1 MSKEKSRNRL
11 EILSQPSVPAAPR
24 KSRTLENVVFVVEGG
39 IGKNVLATVPLKGIK
54 QKYPDKKI
62 IVVASWP
69 DVFRFHPDVYR
80 FYQMGNSP
88 FVYDDYIKD
97 GKGIILKAEPY
108 CNTDY
113 VNPPEPTKH
122 ITEIWCDMLGVPY
135 PDTKVQPFMFFDR
148 NELAWGEQMVR
159 SKGKPVMLIQWQG
172 GVNNPNGQ
180 VPGQNIRALPPE
192 TILQIAQKYGNK
204 YHIISV
210 QNKEQPRVNG
220 VDITDMPLRSSW
232 MLVPFATVVLG
243 IDSMI
248 QHVAAAFNKTA
259 IVCWAGTNP
268 ELLGYP
274 IHMNLRKRVCPS
286 PECHRPNTYLFD
298 QDATQNVWRCPHGEA
313 CRNYTADEII
323 PQIEKLEA
331 MLEKKS

>member
-1 MSKEKSRNRL
+1 MKEKSKNRI
-11 EILSQPSVPAAPR
+11 EVIAPPPAPVAQPKP
-24 KSRTLENVVFVVEGG
+24 RTLEYVVFIVEGG

-54 QKYPDKKI
+54 AKYPDKKI
-62 IVVASWP
+62 VVVASWP

-88 FVYDDYIKD
+88 FVFDDYIKD
-97 GKGIILKAEPY
+97 GKGIVLKAEPY

-113 VNPPEPTKH
+113 VNPPEKTKH

-135 PDTKVQPFMFFDR
+135 PDSKTQPYMFFDK
-148 NELAWGEQMVR
+148 NELAWGEQFIR

-172 GVNNPNGQ
+172 GMNNPAGP
-180 VPGQNIRALPPE
+180 VIGQNPRTLPPE
-192 TILQIAQKYGNK
+192 TVAQLAQKFGNK
-204 YHIISV
+204 YHVISV

-220 VDITDMPLRSSW
+220 IDVTDMNVRSSW
-232 MLVPFATVVLG
+232 MLIPYASVIIS
-243 IDSMI
+243 IDSMV
-248 QHVAAAFNKTA
+248 QHVAAAFNKTS

-274 IHMNLRKRVCPS
+274 VHINLRKRVCPT

-298 QDATQNVWRCPHGEA
+298 QDATQNIWRCPHGEV
-313 CRNYTADEII
+313 CRTYTLDDIVPHI
-323 PQIEKLEA
+323 QKIES
-331 MLEKKS
+331 MVKK